1 VTRSGAFIVVLVA
14 AQLGCSAP
22 EPPASPPHRE
32 QPSTPAFVG
41 KIWLSTDNDAPPGT
55 FRLFTPAGL
64 LLMDSCGETY
74 RIAQWRAIDDSR
86 IEWTEDSARIEARIV
101 RVTES
106 ELQMQ
111 LQLVNSVKDE
121 SYRAAD
127 TAGVCPDMPR

>member
-1 VTRSGAFIVVLVA
+1 MTRLGAGIVVLVA

-22 EPPASPPHRE
+22 EPPASPLRQEPTL
-32 QPSTPAFVG
+32 TPAFVG
-41 KIWLSTDNDAPPGT
+41 KIWLSTDAGAPPGT
-55 FRLFTPAGL
+55 LRLFTAGGL

-74 RIAQWRAIDDSR
+74 RIAHWRAIDNSR

-101 RVTES
+101 RATDS
-106 ELQMQ
+106 ELQLQ

-127 TAGVCPDMPR
+127 TARVCPDMPR

>member
-1 VTRSGAFIVVLVA
+1 VTRSGAFVVVLVA

-22 EPPASPPHRE
+22 EPPPSPPRQE
-32 QPSTPAFVG
+32 QPRTPAFVG
-41 KIWLSTDNDAPPGT
+41 KIWLSTEPDAPPGT
-55 FRLFTPAGL
+55 LRLFTPGGL

-86 IEWTEDSARIEARIV
+86 VEWTEDSARIEARIV

-111 LQLVNSVKDE
+111 LQLVKGVKDE

-127 TAGVCPDMPR
+127 SARVCPDMPR

>member
-1 VTRSGAFIVVLVA
+1 M
-14 AQLGCSAP
+14 
-22 EPPASPPHRE
+22 
-32 QPSTPAFVG
+32 PAFVG
-41 KIWLSTDNDAPPGT
+41 KIWLSTDRDAPPGT
-55 FRLFTPAGL
+55 LRLFTPGGL

-111 LQLVNSVKDE
+111 LQLVKSVKDE

-127 TAGVCPDMPR
+127 TARVCPDMPR

>member
-1 VTRSGAFIVVLVA
+1 MFIAALAA
-14 AQLGCSAP
+14 AQLGCGSP
-22 EPPASPPHRE
+22 EPPATPPRRE
-32 QPSTPAFVG
+32 QPSTPPFVG
-41 KIWLSTDNDAPPGT
+41 KIWLSTDSDAPPGT
-55 FRLFTPAGL
+55 LRVFTPGGL

-127 TAGVCPDMPR
+127 TARVCPDMPR

>member
-1 VTRSGAFIVVLVA
+1 MTLRVF
-14 AQLGCSAP
+14 AP
-22 EPPASPPHRE
+22 
-32 QPSTPAFVG
+32 G
-41 KIWLSTDNDAPPGT
+41 
-55 FRLFTPAGL
+55 GL

-101 RVTES
+101 RVTDG

-111 LQLVNSVKDE
+111 LQLVKSVKDE

-127 TAGVCPDMPR
+127 TARVCPDMVR

>member
-1 VTRSGAFIVVLVA
+1 MVALVA
-14 AQLGCSAP
+14 TQLGCTAP
-22 EPPASPPHRE
+22 EPPASPPRQE
-32 QPSTPAFVG
+32 QPPMPAFVG
-41 KIWLSTDNDAPPGT
+41 KIWLSTDAGAPPGT
-55 FRLFTPAGL
+55 LRLFTPGGL

-74 RIAQWRAIDDSR
+74 RIAHWRAIDDSR

-111 LQLVNSVKDE
+111 LQLVKGVKDE

-127 TAGVCPDMPR
+127 AARVCPDMPR

>member
-1 VTRSGAFIVVLVA
+1 MTRFGALIVALAA
-14 AQLGCSAP
+14 AQAGCGVP
-22 EPPASPPHRE
+22 EPPASALRQDQARP
-32 QPSTPAFVG
+32 PAFAG
-41 KIWLSTDNDAPPGT
+41 KIWLSTDAGAPPGT
-55 FRLFTPAGL
+55 LRLFTAGGL

-101 RVTES
+101 RVTDS

-111 LQLVNSVKDE
+111 LQLVKGVKDE

-127 TAGVCPDMPR
+127 AARVCPDTPR